1 MLPGPIAAGQT
12 LTDHRPQAAGKR
24 ARTPGEI
31 PLSSAP
37 ERPGPRVSLPC
48 LTDTEGQAARSGR
61 RQGDEYLP
69 PSERGASDDG
79 GSDTEGQAIRAG
91 R

>member
-1 MLPGPIAAGQT
+1 M
-12 LTDHRPQAAGKR
+12 
-24 ARTPGEI
+24 
-31 PLSSAP
+31 
-37 ERPGPRVSLPC
+37 
-48 LTDTEGQAARSGR
+48 RSGR

-79 GSDTEGQAIRAG
+79 GSDTEGQGLRAG